1 MTVADK
7 IGQLNIPVCLPQE
20 LLGDSTDPTGTVA
33 NREAYVRGRTVVG
46 TGAGQLRLGPG
57 GGFFGLVNQTLSGSV
72 EVPHPLTPREQ
83 AEQHNRLQRL
93 ARDTRLGIPLLE
105 ISEGTH
111 GSVGPGSTMFPE
123 GPALGATFDPELIGQ
138 VYAAVAREAR
148 AVGIHALS
156 TITAALVSQKALFQ
170 RRGRIVLHSDRLV
183 LTDWS
188 DTSPLVLTRA
198 DITAAETRF
207 TDLYGRFLG
216 GLLNAGKPLILST
229 AAPSP
234 GDIYLLINRREFM
247 ETTDDRQWEKR
258 INDWRT
264 G

>member
-1 MTVADK
+1 MGTNDTPLAEADY
-7 IGQLNIPVCLPQE
+7 IAATADE
-20 LLGDSTDPTGTVA
+20 L
-33 NREAYVRGRTVVG
+33 GRKH
-46 TGAGQLRLGPG
+46 GA
-57 GGFFGLVNQTLSGSV
+57 
-72 EVPHPLTPREQ
+72 
-83 AEQHNRLQRL
+83 
-93 ARDTRLGIPLLE
+93 D
-105 ISEGTH
+105 
-111 GSVGPGSTMFPE
+111 
-123 GPALGATFDPELIGQ
+123 
-138 VYAAVAREAR
+138 R
-148 AVGIHALS
+148 A
-156 TITAALVSQKALFQ
+156 AALVSQKALFQ

-183 LTDWS
+183 LTEWS

-229 AAPSP
+229 AAPSL

-258 INDWRT
+258 INDWRK